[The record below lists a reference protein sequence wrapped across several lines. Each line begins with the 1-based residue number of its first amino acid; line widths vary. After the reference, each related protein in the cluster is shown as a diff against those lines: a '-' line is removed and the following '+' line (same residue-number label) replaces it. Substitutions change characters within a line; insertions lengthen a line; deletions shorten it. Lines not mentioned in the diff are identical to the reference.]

1 MAPITT
7 MCRRSKRNNELL
19 LLLLLCRSC
28 WLLTEKGA
36 AAARAPPCLGVL
48 SACCCSLLAFSRRL
62 SLLFRIH
69 CILYLI
75 SYSAGLL
82 SWRHF
87 FNNKVVSSSREP
99 ACGGFVASYCSHCF

>member
-36 AAARAPPCLGVL
+36 AAARAPPCLV
-48 SACCCSLLAFSRRL
+48 CSLLAVVRCWLSRRL
-62 SLLFRIH
+62 FLLFRIH

-82 SWRHF
+82 IM
-87 FNNKVVSSSREP
+87 
-99 ACGGFVASYCSHCF
+99 AALLQQ

>member
-48 SACCCSLLAFSRRL
+48 SAACSLCWLRGGSL
-62 SLLFRIH
+62 SCFEFTVS
-69 CILYLI
+69 CILYLTALD
-75 SYSAGLL
+75 Y
-82 SWRHF
+82 
-87 FNNKVVSSSREP
+87 
-99 ACGGFVASYCSHCF
+99 

>member
-48 SACCCSLLAFSRRL
+48 SAAIVVRCVGFEAAL
-62 SLLFRIH
+62 SPVSNS
-69 CILYLI
+69 LYLV
-75 SYSAGLL
+75 SYILQR
-82 SWRHF
+82 W
-87 FNNKVVSSSREP
+87 
-99 ACGGFVASYCSHCF
+99 YY

>member
-48 SACCCSLLAFSRRL
+48 SAAVVRSLCLVCWLRGGSL
-62 SLLFRIH
+62 SCFEFTV
-69 CILYLI
+69 
-75 SYSAGLL
+75 SYS
-82 SWRHF
+82 F
-87 FNNKVVSSSREP
+87 VSYILQRW
-99 ACGGFVASYCSHCF
+99 YY

>member
-48 SACCCSLLAFSRRL
+48 SACSLLAFEAAL
-62 SLLFRIH
+62 SPVSNSLYLIH
-69 CILYLI
+69 LYLI
-75 SYSAGLL
+75 SYSAGIID
-82 SWRHF
+82 HGGT
-87 FNNKVVSSSREP
+87 SSTIK
-99 ACGGFVASYCSHCF
+99 